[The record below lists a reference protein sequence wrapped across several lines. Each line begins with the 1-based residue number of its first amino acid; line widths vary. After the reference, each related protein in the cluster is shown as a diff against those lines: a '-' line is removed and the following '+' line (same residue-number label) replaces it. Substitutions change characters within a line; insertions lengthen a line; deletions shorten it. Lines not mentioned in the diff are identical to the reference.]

1 MALEKNAHI
10 KQDKM
15 KTKEINLQQ
24 MELVPLTKDE
34 LINENGGL
42 FWEAVATWVIE
53 QGLDLIKA
61 NRKEIYSSWQ
71 QGVKANQDAKTGSW
85 TPVGAGF

>member
-1 MALEKNAHI
+1 
-10 KQDKM
+10 M

-34 LINENGGL
+34 LINENGGTI
-42 FWEAVATWVIE
+42 WEWVAEKLIE
-53 QGLDLIKA
+53 KVVELGWEHRAEIKSA
-61 NRKEIYSSWQ
+61 WQ
-71 QGVKANQDAKTGSW
+71 QGVKANYTAGTGSW